1 MERPKVGVG
10 VIIVKEGKIL
20 LGERKNAHG
29 EGTWCPP
36 SGHLELGESYEEC
49 AKRETFEETGLQI
62 KNLRFI
68 TATNDIFSIERHYVT
83 ISLIADYHQGI
94 VEVKEP
100 EKCET
105 WQWFSFNDLPEPL
118 FLPTQNLLKQGFNP
132 LASPAHLEEK
142 QKYKHYKS
150 SLYELIS
157 MGKHSETQEDLEN
170 FE

>member
-62 KNLRFI
+62 KNLQFI
-68 TATNDIFSIERHYVT
+68 TATNDIFS
-83 ISLIADYHQGI
+83 
-94 VEVKEP
+94 
-100 EKCET
+100 
-105 WQWFSFNDLPEPL
+105 
-118 FLPTQNLLKQGFNP
+118 
-132 LASPAHLEEK
+132 
-142 QKYKHYKS
+142 
-150 SLYELIS
+150 
-157 MGKHSETQEDLEN
+157 M
-170 FE
+170 